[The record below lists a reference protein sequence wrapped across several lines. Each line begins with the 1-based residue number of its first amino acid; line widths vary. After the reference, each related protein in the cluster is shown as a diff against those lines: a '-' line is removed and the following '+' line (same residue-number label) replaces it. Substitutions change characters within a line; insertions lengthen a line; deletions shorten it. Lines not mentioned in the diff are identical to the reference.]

1 MLKKKKTLEE
11 EKALDAKIAEK
22 LILEQAKIYEAEK
35 KKGEQERLNTMKFMQ
50 QQEEFSNQNAIKENI
65 DQAREYAAKEKKE
78 RLFLKQQEEERQKIL
93 R

>member
-35 KKGEQERLNTMKFMQ
+35 KKGE
-50 QQEEFSNQNAIKENI
+50 
-65 DQAREYAAKEKKE
+65 
-78 RLFLKQQEEERQKIL
+78 
-93 R
+93 